1 MEVVILSG
9 GFDPL
14 HEGHIAMFDHAKKA
28 YDHVVVGL
36 NSDDWLRRKKGR
48 AFMSISAR
56 SSIVSSLR
64 QVDDIIIFDDTD
76 DSACD
81 LIRQVM
87 ERFPNDSITFGN
99 GGDRTGGNFPELAFC
114 IDNHINTNDEL
125 GGGFKQNSS
134 SDLLAEW
141 KYNPTKRD
149 WGLWKVL
156 SDYKTVKIKEL
167 IVNPLSELSWQVHE
181 RRSEF
186 WFVRQGTATIYFSA
200 DSEGKD
206 IYKTIR
212 NPNSTFHIGINKWHQ
227 LVNETEE
234 LLSIIEIQ
242 YGSECSE
249 SDILRGGR
257 PSGDYL
263 LSP

>member
-1 MEVVILSG
+1 
-9 GFDPL
+9 
-14 HEGHIAMFDHAKKA
+14 MFDHAKKA
-28 YDHVVVGL
+28 YDYVVVGI
-36 NSDDWLRRKKGR
+36 NSDDWLKRKKGR
-48 AFMSISAR
+48 AFMPLSAR

-64 QVDDIIIFDDTD
+64 QVDDIFIFDDTD

-81 LIRQVM
+81 LIRKVM
-87 ERFPNDSITFGN
+87 ERFPDDSITFGN
-99 GGDRTGGNFPELAFC
+99 GGDRTGGNFPELDFC
-114 IDNHINTNDEL
+114 IDNDINTNDEL

-167 IVNPLSELSWQVHE
+167 VVNPLSELSWQVHE
-181 RRSEF
+181 HRNEL
-186 WFVRQGTATIYFSA
+186 WFVRQGTATIYFSS

-206 IYKTIR
+206 IYKTTKT
-212 NPNSTFHIGINKWHQ
+212 PNSTFHIGVNKWHQ

-242 YGSECSE
+242 YGSKCIE

-263 LSP
+263 FSP